1 MEAIL
6 RSATDPSELGHVRQ
20 AGLPYRFDQIFSA
33 RGFGARRLER
43 RRLKLVQHVD
53 ERVRAFLAGGESV
66 EFVTWGVE
74 YSFLES
80 YFMGIWARLLN
91 RRAVILTDRRI
102 LLIQISAR
110 NKVLQ
115 LKSQIRYTAIEKPAR
130 GMLGGLGIVTRD
142 KKRHHL
148 MGVPRKDRK
157 VLLERI
163 ATHVEAVR
171 TEPPTAGRENLCPYC
186 GQRVIGLPDRCS
198 RCAKG
203 FKSGAKAGWLSLLFP
218 GLGDLYLGHRLLGLV
233 EIAGA
238 LLGWSL
244 VTLPF
249 VVPGEEGAAVE
260 GGTAALVL
268 LAIVAFVFMH
278 GTDAWVTRR
287 MGLKGIYPESE

>member
-6 RSATDPSELGHVRQ
+6 RSVSDPSELARVQQ
-20 AGLPYRFDQIFSA
+20 AGLPYRFDQIFAA
-33 RGFGARRLER
+33 RGFGARRLEK
-43 RRLKLVQHVD
+43 RRLKLMQQLD
-53 ERVRAFLAGGESV
+53 ERVRSFLADGESV
-66 EFVTWGVE
+66 EFVSWGVE

-80 YFMGIWARLLN
+80 YFMGIWAHLLN

-115 LKSQIRYTAIEKPAR
+115 LKSQIRYTAIAR
-130 GMLGGLGIVTRD
+130 FARATLGYLGIVTRD
-142 KKRHHL
+142 KKTHYL

-157 VLLERI
+157 ALRQRI
-163 ATHVEAVR
+163 AARMEAVR
-171 TEPPTAGRENLCPYC
+171 SQAPVSGRENLCPHC

-203 FKSGAKAGWLSLLFP
+203 FKSGAKAGWLSLVFP

-233 EIAGA
+233 EITGA
-238 LLGWSL
+238 LLGWCL
-244 VTLPF
+244 VVLPF
-249 VVPGEEGAAVE
+249 VLPGEKGQPIE
-260 GGTAALVL
+260 GGVTALVL
-268 LAIVAFVFMH
+268 LAVAAFVVMH

-287 MGLKGIYPESE
+287 MGLKGIYPERE